1 MRLDRLLAHRTGL
14 ARNDV
19 LRLLAAGR
27 VRVDG
32 YVTNDGPRMLTQFS
46 RVELDNHILQ
56 SKQAHYLMLHK
67 PVGCASTTRDDQ
79 HRTVL
84 DFIDEPFRDELHLAG
99 RLDFNTSGLMLL
111 TNDGRWSRIMTEP
124 RENKPKVYLVETE
137 DPIHPDTAAVFAA
150 GLYFAYENLT
160 TRPAHLELLGTHAAR
175 LTLHEGRYHQVKRMF
190 GHFNNKVLRLHRES
204 MGHIVLDHRLE
215 PGQYRTLTDHEVHP
229 ELAAPGLPDSG
240 RGQCV

>member
-32 YVTNDGPRMLTQFS
+32 QITNEGPRMLTQFS
-46 RVELDNHILQ
+46 RVELDDRVLQ
-56 SKQAHYLMLHK
+56 SKQAHYLMFNK
-67 PVGCASTTRDDQ
+67 PPGCASTTRDDK

-111 TNDGRWSRIMTEP
+111 TNDGRWSRLMTEP
-124 RENKPKVYLVETE
+124 RENKPKVYYVETE
-137 DPIHPDTAAVFAA
+137 DPIQPEAAEVFAR
-150 GLYFAYENLT
+150 GLYFAYEDLT
-160 TRPAHLELLGTHAAR
+160 TRPARLELLGSHAAR
-175 LTLHEGRYHQVKRMF
+175 LTLYEGRYHQVKRMF
-190 GHFNNKVLRLHRES
+190 GHFNNKVIRLHRES
-204 MGHIVLDHRLE
+204 IGHIVLDERLA
-215 PGQYRTLTDHEVHP
+215 PGEYRALTDDEIHID
-229 ELAAPGLPDSG
+229 A
-240 RGQCV
+240 

>member
-32 YVTNDGPRMLTQFS
+32 QVTDDGPRMLTQFS
-46 RVELDNHILQ
+46 RVELDDDVLQ
-56 SKQAHYLMLHK
+56 SRQAHYVMLHK
-67 PVGCASTTRDDQ
+67 PPGCASTTRDDK

-111 TNDGRWSRIMTEP
+111 TNDGRWSRLMTEP
-124 RENKPKVYLVETE
+124 RENKPKVYYVETE
-137 DPIHPDTAAVFAA
+137 DPIQPEAAEVFAR
-150 GLYFAYENLT
+150 GLYFAYEDLT
-160 TRPAHLELLGTHAAR
+160 TRPARLELLGSHSAR
-175 LTLHEGRYHQVKRMF
+175 LTLYEGRYHQVKRMF
-190 GHFNNKVLRLHRES
+190 GHFNNKVIHLHRES
-204 MGHIVLDHRLE
+204 IGHIFLDERLA
-215 PGQYRTLTDHEVHP
+215 PGEYRALTDDEIHID
-229 ELAAPGLPDSG
+229 A
-240 RGQCV
+240 

>member
-32 YVTNDGPRMLTQFS
+32 QVTDEGPRMLTQFS
-46 RVELDNHILQ
+46 RVELDDRVLQ
-56 SKQAHYLMLHK
+56 SKQAHYLMFHK
-67 PVGCASTTRDDQ
+67 PVGCASTTRDDK

-111 TNDGRWSRIMTEP
+111 TNDGRWSRLMTEP
-124 RENKPKVYLVETE
+124 RENKPKVYYVETE
-137 DPIHPDTAAVFAA
+137 DPIQPEAAKVFAK
-150 GLYFAYENLT
+150 GLYFAYEDLT
-160 TRPAHLELLGTHAAR
+160 TRPACLELLGAHAAR
-175 LTLHEGRYHQVKRMF
+175 LTLYEGRYHQVKRMF
-190 GHFNNKVLRLHRES
+190 GHFNNKVIRLHRES
-204 MGHIVLDHRLE
+204 IGHIVLDSNL
-215 PGQYRTLTDHEVHP
+215 
-229 ELAAPGLPDSG
+229 APGDYRVLTADEIRLDSP
-240 RGQCV
+240 

>member
-32 YVTNDGPRMLTQFS
+32 LVTDDGPRMLTQFS
-46 RVELDNHILQ
+46 KVELDDEVLQ

-67 PVGCASTTRDDQ
+67 PTGCASTTRDDT

-84 DFIDEPFRDELHLAG
+84 DFIAEPFRDELHLAG

-111 TNDGRWSRIMTEP
+111 TNDGRWSRLMTEP

-137 DPIHPDTAAVFAA
+137 DPIHPDTTAVFAA
-150 GLYFAYENLT
+150 GIYFAYEDLT
-160 TRPAHLELLGTHAAR
+160 TRPAQLELLGTHSAR
-175 LTLHEGRYHQVKRMF
+175 LTLYEGRYHQVKRMF
-190 GHFNNKVLRLHRES
+190 GHFNNKVTGLHRES
-204 MGHIVLDHRLE
+204 IGHIVLDSNL
-215 PGQYRTLTDHEVHP
+215 
-229 ELAAPGLPDSG
+229 APGDYRALTADEIQLDTAQTALSG
-240 RGQCV
+240 TLA